1 MAFTEEQLKAIESR
15 GGDLLVSAAAG
26 SGKTTVLVERIIR
39 RILDEKVPVDID
51 RILVMT
57 FTKAAAEQM
66 KEKIIKAID
75 EKRALDP
82 LNRHLIRQSAL
93 VHNAKISTIHGF
105 CLDVIRNHF
114 QEIGV
119 DPDFRV
125 ADEAEAKLLKRDVLE
140 RVIEEAYERADDG
153 FINMVECLAGGKNDK
168 VLEDI
173 LDGLYDFSM
182 SSPDPEEWLKR
193 CEEIYKSPES
203 DTAWLKLIMDN
214 ALYVTDDAYEVAIAD
229 RLICDEPDGPSL
241 YEKISEQDI
250 EIIKELKDAVAG
262 TDLIT
267 GYERLHRLFNGLK
280 WPVLP
285 RGGKNAPYTDPD
297 LKERYKKVREAY
309 KKEIS
314 ELAKNE
320 FMLSM
325 DEHIRRI
332 RLCAPVV
339 CELTSLTRKVAQNY
353 SEAKRKRKIADFND
367 LEHMCIGILSA
378 EDGNTA
384 KEYREYFE
392 EIYIDEYQDSNL
404 VQEEILK
411 YIGKGDNLFMVGDV
425 KQSIYSFRL
434 ARPQLFMDKL
444 QKASE
449 EGSRLKRIDLS
460 YNFRSRES
468 VLKSVNELFAQVMN
482 KDMGGIVYD
491 EAASLHPGAYYPETD
506 DLREKTELILVSTAQ
521 GIPDR
526 EMEAKTVAS
535 RIKRLMKEQR
545 ISEPSDE
552 DPDRTRPVR
561 YSDISIL
568 LRSAKGW
575 DETFEKVLSA
585 EGIPVHTMS
594 QTGYFSA
601 TEISVILD
609 YLRVLDNPL
618 QDIPMAAVL
627 KSVIGRFSDEDL
639 AVLRIKHPEEYLYE
653 SVMSLAAQDCACGED
668 PDGKAETAIRRKALE
683 FLRKYNELRAKSA
696 YLPVYEILLE
706 LVDGEYGDCVNS
718 MPDGKRRK
726 ANLNMLLK
734 KAEDYGKTSYK
745 GLFHFVRYIE
755 LLRKYEVDYGEAGI
769 LDEHDDTVR
778 IMTIHKSK
786 GLEFPVCIIA
796 GMHKKYNFTDIKG
809 SVIPD
814 IDIGLGMDLSDPVRR
829 IKLST
834 AVKRAV
840 SKKKMYEILAE
851 EERILY
857 VAMTRAREKLIMTGM
872 VNDIE
877 KAMQSDKGP
886 VRCASFLD
894 LVLYGINNA
903 GLPSVMV
910 NTMTAEQII
919 DTAIEESVGYETRKE
934 ELKRLAGIRKG
945 SADKPDAAVS
955 GTGLL
960 LERFAFRYPYENERR
975 QFEKVS
981 VTELKRRS
989 MHAEMTEDKELPED
1003 SIPVEESELPGTGKT
1018 LQAAKTD
1025 VKDITPFI
1033 PDFIREQEKEI
1044 PATLHG
1050 TAVHRVFEIWDYT
1063 RGTSDDDI
1071 RDFFEYIKREGL
1083 MEDDLVNCVKPEEV
1097 SGFVN
1102 SGLAMRMKKACLNGL
1117 LFREQPF
1124 MFGFEGI
1131 MIQGIIDSYF
1141 IEDDRIV
1148 IVDYKTD
1155 AVSDPREL
1163 AGRYHVQLEYYA
1175 KALSA
1180 MTGREISELIIYST
1194 RHKCTVNIPYPVVN

>member
-1 MAFTEEQLKAIESR
+1 MAFTEEQLRAIKSR
-15 GGDLLVSAAAG
+15 GEDLLVSAAAG

-39 RILDEKVPVDID
+39 RILDDKSPVDID

-75 EKRALDP
+75 EKRAHDP

-125 ADEAEAKLLKRDVLE
+125 ADEAEAKLLKKDVLE
-140 RVIEEAYERADDG
+140 KVIEEAYEKSDDS
-153 FINMVECLAGGKNDK
+153 FINMVECLAGGKNDN

-173 LDGLYDFSM
+173 LDRLYDFSM
-182 SSPDPEEWLKR
+182 SSPEPEEWLRR
-193 CEEIYKSPES
+193 CEEIYKSPEN

-214 ALYVTDDAYEVAIAD
+214 ALYMTDDAYETAIAAG
-229 RLICDEPDGPSL
+229 LICDEPNGPSL
-241 YEKISEQDI
+241 YGQTSEQDI
-250 EIIKELKDAVAG
+250 EIIKELKDALTD
-262 TDLIT
+262 TDLIN
-267 GYERLHRLFNGLK
+267 GYEKLHGLLNGLR
-280 WPVLP
+280 WPALP

-297 LKERYKKVREAY
+297 IKERYKKVREAY

-320 FMLSM
+320 FMLSL

-339 CELTSLTRKVAQNY
+339 CELTHLTRKVAQNY

-378 EDGNTA
+378 RDGNTA

-404 VQEEILK
+404 VQEELLK
-411 YIGKGDNLFMVGDV
+411 YIGRGDNLFMVGDV

-444 QKASE
+444 NAAGE
-449 EGSRLKRIDLS
+449 DGSRLMRIDLN

-468 VLKSVNELFAQVMN
+468 VLKSVNELFGQIMS
-482 KDMGGIVYD
+482 KDLGGIVYD
-491 EAASLHPGAYYPETD
+491 EAASLHPGAHYPEAD
-506 DLREKTELILVSTAQ
+506 DLQEKTELILVRSTR
-521 GIPDR
+521 GISDR
-526 EMEAKTVAS
+526 ELEAKAVAA
-535 RIKRLMKEQR
+535 RIKKLMKEQR
-545 ISEPSDE
+545 ISDPTDEEPE
-552 DPDRTRPVR
+552 RMRPVR
-561 YSDISIL
+561 YSDITIL

-585 EGIPVHTMS
+585 EGIPVNTMS
-594 QTGYFSA
+594 RTGYFTA
-601 TEISVILD
+601 KEITVILD

-618 QDIPMAAVL
+618 QDIPMTAVL
-627 KSVIGRFSDEDL
+627 RSVIGRFSDEEL
-639 AVLRIKHPEEYLYE
+639 AILRINKPEHYLYD
-653 SVMSLAAQDCACGED
+653 SVVSMAAQTGETEGEQTGD
-668 PDGKAETAIRRKALE
+668 TETTIKNKAAE
-683 FLRKYNELRAKSA
+683 FLRKYDELREKST
-696 YLPVYEILLE
+696 YLPIYELLLE
-706 LVDGEYGDCVNS
+706 LVDGEYGDCVS
-718 MPDGKRRK
+718 AMPGGKRRK

-734 KAEDYGKTSYK
+734 KAEDYGTTSYK

-755 LLRKYEVDYGEAGI
+755 MLKKYDVDYGEAGI
-769 LDEHDDTVR
+769 LDEHDDSVS

-796 GMHKKYNFTDIKG
+796 GMHKKYNFMDTRASI
-809 SVIPD
+809 IPD

-840 SKKKMYEILAE
+840 SKKKLYEILAE

-857 VAMTRAREKLIMTGM
+857 VAMTRAREKLIMTGV
-872 VNDIE
+872 VNDTE
-877 KAMQSDKGP
+877 KALLSDKGTI
-886 VRCASFLD
+886 RCASFLD
-894 LVLYGINNA
+894 LIIHGINNE
-903 GLPSVMV
+903 GLSSVMI
-910 NTMTAEQII
+910 NTVSAEDLIE
-919 DTAIEESVGYETRKE
+919 TAIKETVCYEARREKLIRLSGVSSESEGDPDGEASVSETF
-934 ELKRLAGIRKG
+934 LKRLAFK
-945 SADKPDAAVS
+945 
-955 GTGLL
+955 
-960 LERFAFRYPYENERR
+960 YPYDNERK

-989 MHAEMTEDKELPED
+989 MHVDITEDKELPED
-1003 SIPVEESELPGTGKT
+1003 SICVDGSELPGMVKKPQPSETG
-1018 LQAAKTD
+1018 D
-1025 VKDITPFI
+1025 IDITPFI
-1033 PDFIREQEKEI
+1033 PDFIMEQEKEI

-1063 RGTSDDDI
+1063 RGTSNDDI
-1071 RDFFEYIKREGL
+1071 KDFFEYIKREGL
-1083 MEDDLVNCVKPEEV
+1083 MEEELVGSVGLNEV
-1097 SGFVN
+1097 SDFIN
-1102 SGLAMRMKKACLNGL
+1102 SGLAMRMKKAYINGL

-1124 MFGFEGI
+1124 MFSFDGLI
-1131 MIQGIIDSYF
+1131 IQGIIDAYF
-1141 IEDDRIV
+1141 IEDDRVV

-1155 AVSDPREL
+1155 RVSDPEEL

-1175 KALSA
+1175 RALSA

-1194 RHKCTVNIPYPVVN
+1194 WHKCTVNIPYPVVN